1 MDNYKEPVE
10 GKTYVSPQ
18 LNDFQ
23 NPERKVRIITKG
35 IEAQESYAFATIK
48 GEIVLRLTGG
58 NTKKIVAKLFEDN
71 RQIFVLSIQGYNPAT
86 D

>member
-35 IEAQESYAFATIK
+35 IEAPESYAFATIK
-48 GEIVLRLTGG
+48 G
-58 NTKKIVAKLFEDN
+58 
-71 RQIFVLSIQGYNPAT
+71 
-86 D
+86 